1 VLDPGISN
9 AISLGVLGLCLAAV
23 LWMAWHDRHRDD

>member
-23 LWMAWHDRHRDD
+23 VWMLWDDHRRD